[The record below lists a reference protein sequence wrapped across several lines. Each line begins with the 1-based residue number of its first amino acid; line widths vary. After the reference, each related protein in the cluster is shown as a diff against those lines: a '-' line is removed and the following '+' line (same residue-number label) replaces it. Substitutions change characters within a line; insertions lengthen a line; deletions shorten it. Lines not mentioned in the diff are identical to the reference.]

1 MPVDTHQYDP
11 WMFHSLIKLTILSGV
26 HDELAHTFALAMLM
40 LAVAAAGTMMMG
52 IMPRTS
58 FLSLP
63 LCGPGPCFE
72 LLYGSLHSKFL
83 VCELAMFTCA
93 ALFLARASKKGD
105 VLMTP
110 QCLQHHMG

>member
-1 MPVDTHQYDP
+1 MDTHRRDP
-11 WMFHSLIKLTILSGV
+11 WIFHSLIKLTILSGV
-26 HDELAHTFALAMLM
+26 HDELAHTFALAMLT

-72 LLYGSLHSKFL
+72 LLCGSLHSNFV
-83 VCELAMFTCA
+83 VCELFNIHLHS
-93 ALFLARASKKGD
+93 ALSGEDLKKR
-105 VLMTP
+105 
-110 QCLQHHMG
+110 